1 MTKIRSS
8 LHSECGQALTEMGM
22 VVTLLI
28 TITIG
33 IIEAGRAFMIVG
45 MISNAARDAARSAA
59 AAGPSLRDTAG
70 NLSASTKSTIQSN
83 VISQVHAVDAATTIS
98 SVVVNQTTVSGL
110 PSVQVTVNGSV
121 PLMFHLLGTSIPV
134 KRVVTFRDEGK

>member
-1 MTKIRSS
+1 
-8 LHSECGQALTEMGM
+8 M

-121 PLMFHLLGTSIPV
+121 PLMFHLLGSSIPV